1 VALAHRRD
9 QWHQAAVA
17 ATRSPGEARI
27 MMTEEI
33 LVEFLNAFS
42 SGEWLCRAAVAQV
55 HRLHLYADHA

>member
-1 VALAHRRD
+1 MALAHRRD

-42 SGEWLCRAAVAQV
+42 SGEWLRRAAVAQV